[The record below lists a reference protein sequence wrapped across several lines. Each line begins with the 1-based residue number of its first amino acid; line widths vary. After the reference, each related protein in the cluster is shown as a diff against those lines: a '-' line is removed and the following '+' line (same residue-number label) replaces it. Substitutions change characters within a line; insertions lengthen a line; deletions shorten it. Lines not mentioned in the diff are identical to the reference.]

1 MGSSAASASFVT
13 RKDSPHTRATKT
25 KKKYEAGMWGLSIK
39 TKERLKSKH
48 DTPMPFGVVV
58 TLKEM
63 HGKNRINDF
72 IQMCQLN
79 GWIVNRID
87 IDNRIDIYNVAE
99 EDVEFE

>member
-1 MGSSAASASFVT
+1 MNMFDIHLGIPEMKALW
-13 RKDSPHTRATKT
+13 DD
-25 KKKYEAGMWGLSIK
+25 
-39 TKERLKSKH
+39 LKSKH

-99 EDVEFE
+99 EDVEFD

>member
-1 MGSSAASASFVT
+1 MHF
-13 RKDSPHTRATKT
+13 ATWLLT
-25 KKKYEAGMWGLSIK
+25 LLDVIGII
-39 TKERLKSKH
+39 
-48 DTPMPFGVVV
+48 

-63 HGKNRINDF
+63 HGKNRKNDF

-79 GWIVNRID
+79 GWIVNRVD

>member
-1 MGSSAASASFVT
+1 MHFAT
-13 RKDSPHTRATKT
+13 RLLTLLDVI
-25 KKKYEAGMWGLSIK
+25 GII
-39 TKERLKSKH
+39 
-48 DTPMPFGVVV
+48 

-79 GWIVNRID
+79 GWIVNRVD

-99 EDVEFE
+99 EDVEFD

>member
-1 MGSSAASASFVT
+1 MHFAT
-13 RKDSPHTRATKT
+13 RLLTLLDVI
-25 KKKYEAGMWGLSIK
+25 GII
-39 TKERLKSKH
+39 
-48 DTPMPFGVVV
+48 

-79 GWIVNRID
+79 GWIVNRVD

>member
-1 MGSSAASASFVT
+1 MHFAT
-13 RKDSPHTRATKT
+13 RLLTLLDVI
-25 KKKYEAGMWGLSIK
+25 GII
-39 TKERLKSKH
+39 
-48 DTPMPFGVVV
+48 

-99 EDVEFE
+99 EDVEFD

>member
-1 MGSSAASASFVT
+1 MHF
-13 RKDSPHTRATKT
+13 ATWLLT
-25 KKKYEAGMWGLSIK
+25 LLDVIGII
-39 TKERLKSKH
+39 
-48 DTPMPFGVVV
+48 

-79 GWIVNRID
+79 GWIVNRVD